1 MELRQLRYFAKTA
14 ETRNF
19 SHAAVCL
26 NIAQSS
32 LSQQIRQLEEEL
44 GTQLF
49 IRDSHSV
56 QLTEA
61 GEAILPFALR
71 TIYDAEACADRIRD
85 LRKML
90 TGTLNIGVTHS
101 FSPILTESVIS
112 FMRMYPKIKVNIVYK
127 QLNELMELLSNHEL
141 DFVLAFKP
149 IQPLPNVESHI
160 LFQDSLSA
168 IVGKNHPLASKE
180 SVSIS
185 ELEKYDL
192 ALPSKG
198 MQARN
203 AFDSMVSDHNMF
215 KVRIEL
221 NDVNTLLKLVRQ
233 TNLVTVLAENS
244 IYDVCDMKAVRI
256 NTNAFSPSQSE
267 QARFGLLANKN
278 VPINVP
284 NNQMSGCVHILKE
297 TYRKHSMQEF
307 IRILTESLA
316 VRRFQNNWI

>member
-1 MELRQLRYFAKTA
+1 MELRQLRYFAKAA

-19 SHAAVCL
+19 SHAASCL

-32 LSQQIRQLEEEL
+32 LSQQIKHLEDEL

-49 IRDSHSV
+49 IRDSHSL

-61 GEAILPFALR
+61 GEVILPYALR
-71 TIYDAEACADRIRD
+71 TIQDAEACVDRITD
-85 LRKML
+85 LRKLL

-112 FMRMYPKIKVNIVYK
+112 FIKMYPKIKVNIVYK
-127 QLNELMELLSNHEL
+127 QMNELMELLSNHEL

-149 IQPLPNVESHI
+149 IQTFPNVESHI
-160 LFQDSLSA
+160 LFQNKLSA

-180 SVSIS
+180 KVSIS

-192 ALPSKG
+192 VLPSKG

-203 AFDSMVSDHNMF
+203 AFNNIVSDCDVF
-215 KVRIEL
+215 KIRIEL

-233 TNLVTVLAENS
+233 TSLVTVLAEDS
-244 IYDVCDMKAVRI
+244 IYDFSDVKAV
-256 NTNAFSPSQSE
+256 
-267 QARFGLLANKN
+267 
-278 VPINVP
+278 PIDVHD
-284 NNQMSGCVHILKE
+284 NQMSGCVHILKE
-297 TYRKHSMQEF
+297 TYRKQSMQEF
-307 IRILTESLA
+307 IRILTESIA
-316 VRRFQNNWI
+316 VKRLQNNWI

>member
-1 MELRQLRYFAKTA
+1 MELRQLRYFAKAA
-14 ETRNF
+14 ETLNF
-19 SHAAVCL
+19 SHAANNL

-32 LSQQIRQLEEEL
+32 LSQQIKQLEDEL

-49 IRDSHSV
+49 IRDRHSF

-61 GEAILPFALR
+61 GEEMLPFALR
-71 TIYDAEACADRIRD
+71 TIHAAEACADRIRD

-101 FSPILTESVIS
+101 FSPILTETVIS
-112 FMRMYPKIKVNIVYK
+112 FIKMYPKIKVNIVYK
-127 QLNELMELLSNHEL
+127 QMNELMELLSNHEL

-160 LFQDSLSA
+160 LFQNTLSA
-168 IVGKNHPLASKE
+168 IVGNNHPLASKDK
-180 SVSIS
+180 VSIA

-198 MQARN
+198 LQARN
-203 AFDSMVSDHNMF
+203 AFDHIVSDYDKF
-215 KVRIEL
+215 KICLEL

-233 TNLVTVLAENS
+233 TNLVTVLAEDS
-244 IYDVCDMKAVRI
+244 IYDACDVKA
-256 NTNAFSPSQSE
+256 
-267 QARFGLLANKN
+267 

-284 NNQMSGCVHILKE
+284 DNQMSGCVHILKE

-307 IRILTESLA
+307 IRILTESIA
-316 VRRFQNNWI
+316 VKRFQNNWI

>member
-1 MELRQLRYFAKTA
+1 MHARDEVLADNNKLRYFTKAA

-19 SHAAVCL
+19 SHAAACL

-32 LSQQIRQLEEEL
+32 LSQQIRQLEDEL

-49 IRDSHSV
+49 IRDSHSI

-71 TIYDAEACADRIRD
+71 TVHDAEACADRIRD

-112 FMRMYPKIKVNIVYK
+112 FMKMYPKIKVNVVYK
-127 QLNELMELLSNHEL
+127 QMNELME
-141 DFVLAFKP
+141 FKP
-149 IQPLPNVESHI
+149 IRPLPNVESHI
-160 LFQDSLSA
+160 LFQNSLSA

-180 SVSIS
+180 SVSVS
-185 ELEKYDL
+185 ELGKYDL

-203 AFDSMVSDHNMF
+203 AFDSMVSDHDMF
-215 KVRIEL
+215 KIRIEL

-244 IYDVCDMKAVRI
+244 IYDVCDMKAV
-256 NTNAFSPSQSE
+256 PV
-267 QARFGLLANKN
+267 N
-278 VPINVP
+278 VPD
-284 NNQMSGCVHILKE
+284 NQMSGCVHILKE

>member
-1 MELRQLRYFAKTA
+1 MELRQLRYFAKAA
-14 ETRNF
+14 ETLNF
-19 SHAAVCL
+19 SHAANSL

-32 LSQQIRQLEEEL
+32 LSQQIKQLEDEL

-49 IRDSHSV
+49 IRDRHSF

-61 GEAILPFALR
+61 GEEMLPFALR
-71 TIYDAEACADRIRD
+71 TIHAAEACADRIRD

-101 FSPILTESVIS
+101 FSPILTETVIS
-112 FMRMYPKIKVNIVYK
+112 FIKMYPKIKVNIVYK
-127 QLNELMELLSNHEL
+127 QMNELMELLSNHEL

-160 LFQDSLSA
+160 LFQNTLSA
-168 IVGKNHPLASKE
+168 IVGNNHPLASKDK
-180 SVSIS
+180 VSIA
-185 ELEKYDL
+185 ELEKYVL

-198 MQARN
+198 LQARN
-203 AFDSMVSDHNMF
+203 AFDHIVSDYDKF
-215 KVRIEL
+215 KICLEL

-233 TNLVTVLAENS
+233 TNLVTVLAEDS
-244 IYDVCDMKAVRI
+244 IYDTCDVKA
-256 NTNAFSPSQSE
+256 
-267 QARFGLLANKN
+267 

-284 NNQMSGCVHILKE
+284 DNQMSGCVHILKE

-307 IRILTESLA
+307 IRILTESIA
-316 VRRFQNNWI
+316 VKRFQNNWI

>member
-1 MELRQLRYFAKTA
+1 MELRQLRYFAKAA
-14 ETRNF
+14 ETLNF
-19 SHAAVCL
+19 SHAANCL

-32 LSQQIRQLEEEL
+32 LSQQIRQLEDEL

-49 IRDSHSV
+49 IRDSHSIH
-56 QLTEA
+56 LTEA

-71 TIYDAEACADRIRD
+71 TVHDAEACADRIRD

-101 FSPILTESVIS
+101 FSSILTESVI
-112 FMRMYPKIKVNIVYK
+112 FFIKMYPKIKVNIVYK
-127 QLNELMELLSNHEL
+127 QMNELMELLSNHEL

-149 IQPLPNVESHI
+149 IQPFPNVESHI

-168 IVGKNHPLASKE
+168 IVRKNHPLASKKN
-180 SVSIS
+180 VSIS

-203 AFDSMVSDHNMF
+203 AFDSMISDRDML

-221 NDVNTLLKLVRQ
+221 NDVNTLLRLVRQ
-233 TNLVTVLAENS
+233 TNLVTVLAEYS
-244 IYDVCDMKAVRI
+244 IYDACDMKAV
-256 NTNAFSPSQSE
+256 
-267 QARFGLLANKN
+267 
-278 VPINVP
+278 PINDP
-284 NNQMSGCVHILKE
+284 DNLMSGCVHILKE

-316 VRRFQNNWI
+316 VRRFQSNWI

>member
-1 MELRQLRYFAKTA
+1 MELRQLRYFVKTA

-19 SHAAVCL
+19 SHAASCL

-32 LSQQIRQLEEEL
+32 LSQQIKHLEDEL

-49 IRDSHSV
+49 IRDSHSL

-61 GEAILPFALR
+61 GEVILPFALR
-71 TIYDAEACADRIRD
+71 TIQDAEACVDRIND
-85 LRKML
+85 LRKLL

-112 FMRMYPKIKVNIVYK
+112 FIKMYPKIKVNIVYK
-127 QLNELMELLSNHEL
+127 QMNELMELLSNREL

-149 IQPLPNVESHI
+149 IHPLPNVESHI
-160 LFQDSLSA
+160 LFQNTLSA

-180 SVSIS
+180 KVSIS

-203 AFDSMVSDHNMF
+203 AFNNIVSDCDVF
-215 KVRIEL
+215 KIRIEL

-233 TNLVTVLAENS
+233 TSLVTVLAEDS
-244 IYDVCDMKAVRI
+244 IYDFSDVKAV
-256 NTNAFSPSQSE
+256 
-267 QARFGLLANKN
+267 
-278 VPINVP
+278 PIDVHD
-284 NNQMSGCVHILKE
+284 NQMSGCVHILKE
-297 TYRKHSMQEF
+297 TYRKQSMQEF
-307 IRILTESLA
+307 IRILTESIA
-316 VRRFQNNWI
+316 VKRLQNNWI

>member
-1 MELRQLRYFAKTA
+1 MELRQLRYFVKTA

-19 SHAAVCL
+19 SHAASCL

-32 LSQQIRQLEEEL
+32 LSQQIKHLEDEL

-49 IRDSHSV
+49 IRDSHSL

-61 GEAILPFALR
+61 GEVILPFALR
-71 TIYDAEACADRIRD
+71 TIQDAEACVDRIND
-85 LRKML
+85 LRKLL

-112 FMRMYPKIKVNIVYK
+112 FIKMYPKIKVNIVYK
-127 QLNELMELLSNHEL
+127 QMNELMELLSNREL

-149 IQPLPNVESHI
+149 IQTFPNVESHI
-160 LFQDSLSA
+160 LFQNTLSA

-180 SVSIS
+180 KVSIS

-203 AFDSMVSDHNMF
+203 AFNNIVSDCDVF
-215 KVRIEL
+215 KIRIEL

-233 TNLVTVLAENS
+233 TSLVTVLAEDS
-244 IYDVCDMKAVRI
+244 IYDFSDVKAV
-256 NTNAFSPSQSE
+256 
-267 QARFGLLANKN
+267 
-278 VPINVP
+278 PIDVHD
-284 NNQMSGCVHILKE
+284 NQMSGCVHILKE
-297 TYRKHSMQEF
+297 TYRKQSMQEF
-307 IRILTESLA
+307 IRILTEPIA
-316 VRRFQNNWI
+316 VKRLQNNWI

>member
-1 MELRQLRYFAKTA
+1 MELRQLRYFAKAA
-14 ETRNF
+14 ETQNF
-19 SHAAVCL
+19 SHAASCL

-32 LSQQIRQLEEEL
+32 LSQQIRQLEDEL

-49 IRDSHSV
+49 IRDSHSF

-61 GEAILPFALR
+61 GETMLPLALR
-71 TIYDAEACADRIRD
+71 TIHDAEACADRIHD
-85 LRKML
+85 LRKL
-90 TGTLNIGVTHS
+90 LVGTLNIGVTHS

-112 FMRMYPKIKVNIVYK
+112 FMKMYPKIKVNIVYK
-127 QLNELMELLSNHEL
+127 QMNELMGLLSNREL

-160 LFQDSLSA
+160 LFQNTLSA
-168 IVGKNHPLASKE
+168 IVGKSHPLASKDK
-180 SVSIS
+180 VSIS

-198 MQARN
+198 LQARN
-203 AFDSMVSDHNMF
+203 AFDNIVSDYDKF

-233 TNLVTVLAENS
+233 ARLVTVLAEDS
-244 IYDVCDMKAVRI
+244 IYSVCDVKAVPI
-256 NTNAFSPSQSE
+256 D
-267 QARFGLLANKN
+267 
-278 VPINVP
+278 VPD
-284 NNQMSGCVHILKE
+284 NQMSGCVHILKE

-307 IRILTESLA
+307 VRILTESIA
-316 VRRFQNNWI
+316 VKRFRNNWI

>member
-1 MELRQLRYFAKTA
+1 
-14 ETRNF
+14 
-19 SHAAVCL
+19 
-26 NIAQSS
+26 
-32 LSQQIRQLEEEL
+32 
-44 GTQLF
+44 
-49 IRDSHSV
+49 
-56 QLTEA
+56 
-61 GEAILPFALR
+61 
-71 TIYDAEACADRIRD
+71 
-85 LRKML
+85 
-90 TGTLNIGVTHS
+90 
-101 FSPILTESVIS
+101 
-112 FMRMYPKIKVNIVYK
+112 MYPKIKVNIVYK
-127 QLNELMELLSNHEL
+127 QLNELMEMLSNHEL

-149 IQPLPNVESHI
+149 IQPLPTVESHI

-203 AFDSMVSDHNMF
+203 AFDSMVSNHDTF

-244 IYDVCDMKAVRI
+244 IYDVCEMKAVRI
-256 NTNAFSPSQSE
+256 N
-267 QARFGLLANKN
+267 
-278 VPINVP
+278 VPD
-284 NNQMSGCVHILKE
+284 NQMSGCVHILKE
-297 TYRKHSMQEF
+297 SYRKHSMQEF

>member
-1 MELRQLRYFAKTA
+1 MELRQLRYFAKAA
-14 ETRNF
+14 ETLNF
-19 SHAAVCL
+19 SHAANSL

-32 LSQQIRQLEEEL
+32 LSQQIKQLEDEL

-49 IRDSHSV
+49 IRDRHSF

-61 GEAILPFALR
+61 GEEMLPFALR
-71 TIYDAEACADRIRD
+71 TIHAAEACADRIRD

-101 FSPILTESVIS
+101 FSPILTETVIS
-112 FMRMYPKIKVNIVYK
+112 FIKMYPKIKVNIVYK
-127 QLNELMELLSNHEL
+127 QMNELMELLSNHEL

-160 LFQDSLSA
+160 LFQNTLSA
-168 IVGKNHPLASKE
+168 IVGNNHPLASKDQ
-180 SVSIS
+180 VSIA

-198 MQARN
+198 LQARN
-203 AFDSMVSDHNMF
+203 AFDHIVSNYDKF
-215 KVRIEL
+215 KICIEL

-233 TNLVTVLAENS
+233 TNLVTVLAEDS
-244 IYDVCDMKAVRI
+244 IYDACDVKA
-256 NTNAFSPSQSE
+256 
-267 QARFGLLANKN
+267 

-284 NNQMSGCVHILKE
+284 DNQMSGCVHILKE

-307 IRILTESLA
+307 IRILTESIA
-316 VRRFQNNWI
+316 VKRFQNNWI